1 MTVLAKTSDDYKPV
15 IAIFPSG
22 KTERRN
28 CLKERIHTAEQ
39 AVALLAQGQSVRVL
53 EDDKDTVLSEMTR

>member
-1 MTVLAKTSDDYKPV
+1 MLAKTSDDYKPV

-39 AVALLAQGQSVRVL
+39 AIELLARGESVRVL
-53 EDDKDTVLSEMTR
+53 EDDKDTVLSAVTR

>member
-53 EDDKDTVLSEMTR
+53 EDDRDTVLSAVTR

>member
-1 MTVLAKTSDDYKPV
+1 MLAKTSDDYKPV

>member
-1 MTVLAKTSDDYKPV
+1 MLAKTSDDYKPV

-53 EDDKDTVLSEMTR
+53 EDDKDIVLSEMTR